1 MLPSFPLAVR
11 PVGDP
16 STSCPP
22 PRPPSPLNSTAE
34 LLVMSGN
41 HVRPPFAHPAMVT
54 DGLGTHSPR
63 CWTPELLAP
72 ACQVSDTQVSD
83 AARNMSERA
92 ITGRC
97 SQHTRVGGGRGA
109 GLSGAEDPLHCLP
122 QAAPFPANGAR
133 GPTPHLP
140 RPHTVVFWGFDGSRP
155 DGRGVSLGFHSPFPM
170 VGEAGHLPTGVLA
183 FRVSSISALHP
194 LFRVGLLLTF
204 GSRCVLGV
212 NPPDTRLAN
221 ILSRSVGC
229 RLTLA
234 TVPFSGYFFS
244 TSSCQAF

>member
-83 AARNMSERA
+83 AAQNMSERA

-97 SQHTRVGGGRGA
+97 SQHTRVGGAVGRGCLVLRTRYTVFHRPPHFPPTGHGVQPPTSPA
-109 GLSGAEDPLHCLP
+109 PTLWSSGVPTAVASRWGSTRLSRWSGRLGIFP
-122 QAAPFPANGAR
+122 QACWPF
-133 GPTPHLP
+133 
-140 RPHTVVFWGFDGSRP
+140 VY
-155 DGRGVSLGFHSPFPM
+155 
-170 VGEAGHLPTGVLA
+170 
-183 FRVSSISALHP
+183 P
-194 LFRVGLLLTF
+194 LFRPFTHCF
-204 GSRCVLGV
+204 ES
-212 NPPDTRLAN
+212 
-221 ILSRSVGC
+221 GC
-229 RLTLA
+229 
-234 TVPFSGYFFS
+234 
-244 TSSCQAF
+244 C

>member
-54 DGLGTHSPR
+54 EGLGTHSPR

-83 AARNMSERA
+83 TARNMSERA

-97 SQHTRVGGGRGA
+97 SQHTWVGWGPRGGA
-109 GLSGAEDPLHCLP
+109 VW
-122 QAAPFPANGAR
+122 F
-133 GPTPHLP
+133 
-140 RPHTVVFWGFDGSRP
+140 
-155 DGRGVSLGFHSPFPM
+155 
-170 VGEAGHLPTGVLA
+170 
-183 FRVSSISALHP
+183 
-194 LFRVGLLLTF
+194 
-204 GSRCVLGV
+204 
-212 NPPDTRLAN
+212 
-221 ILSRSVGC
+221 
-229 RLTLA
+229 
-234 TVPFSGYFFS
+234 
-244 TSSCQAF
+244 